1 MYRHLLVPTDGSAL
15 SLRAVKTAARM
26 AISLGSKISVV
37 HVVPPWAPPV
47 YGDPLGYLPLVSDPK
62 EFKASVERSA
72 QRVLAA
78 AVRRAESFGVS
89 CGAVLCTHEH
99 PWEGILKTARS
110 RRCDLI
116 VMASHGRR
124 GLAGVLLGS
133 ETARLLTHSR
143 IPVLVCK

>member
-15 SLRAVKTAARM
+15 SLRAVKTGARL
-26 AISLGSKISVV
+26 AISLGARVSVV
-37 HVVPPWAPPV
+37 HVVPPWIPPV
-47 YGDPLGYLPLVSDPK
+47 YGDPLGYLPMASDPQ
-62 EFKASVERSA
+62 EFKANVERSA

-78 AVRRAESFGVS
+78 AVRRVESLGVS
-89 CGAVLCTHEH
+89 CGSVLCTHEH

-143 IPVLVCK
+143 VPVLVCK

>member
-1 MYRHLLVPTDGSAL
+1 MYRHLLVPTDGSRL
-15 SLRAVKTAARM
+15 SLRAVKTAALL
-26 AISLGSKISVV
+26 AVSLGARLSVV
-37 HVVPPWAPPV
+37 HVVPPWSPPV
-47 YGDPLGYLPLVSDPK
+47 YGDPLGYFPVTSDPQ
-62 EFKASVERSA
+62 EFKANVERSA

-78 AVRRAESFGVS
+78 AVRKVESLGTS
-89 CGAVLCTHEH
+89 CGATLCTHAQ
-99 PWEGILKTARS
+99 PWEGILQTARR

-143 IPVLVCK
+143 VPVLVCK